1 MRHLPCWT
9 ASRMAR
15 KYCGPSRNSCMIH
28 TQTALDCST
37 LSLAAV
43 SRTPSHSALVA
54 DDRLIFPHLHGREI
68 VYRLR
73 RTKSNSNILYALHY
87 HVALMAKR
95 SIRSAIEV
103 VAVIAGAV
111 FLIVNPRDLI
121 SFFILIGSIAV
132 LFVCL
137 LLWELLFSN
146 EHTGQPDKPEQ

>member
-1 MRHLPCWT
+1 
-9 ASRMAR
+9 
-15 KYCGPSRNSCMIH
+15 
-28 TQTALDCST
+28 
-37 LSLAAV
+37 
-43 SRTPSHSALVA
+43 
-54 DDRLIFPHLHGREI
+54 
-68 VYRLR
+68 
-73 RTKSNSNILYALHY
+73 
-87 HVALMAKR
+87 MAKR